1 MRPACS
7 GASGGG
13 GPPGLRPGPPVH
25 GGQPDGARPR
35 GHHHG
40 QWGPGH
46 PGPHPGHRPLQ
57 ALSPGNGPGIRLYG
71 GGAGH
76 GPGCGRPRSGRGDR
90 SGHGIPPGLRRPR
103 HPGHSGAQPC
113 RHRGRGAGR
122 LWQSH
127 APPPPSARPG
137 PSVPGDDRPGERS
150 APGAGAV
157 PGGPAPVRGASGA
170 APPLVAVRPG
180 VPGTGLRRRRWLSVS
195 GVLVPGPGDAGG
207 GRLPPGGRRP
217 LAGGVPVP
225 HGASPA
231 RRAVLDGGEAGRDGG
246 PSGERL
252 L

>member
-76 GPGCGRPRSGRGDR
+76 GPGCGRPRS
-90 SGHGIPPGLRRPR
+90 
-103 HPGHSGAQPC
+103 A
-113 RHRGRGAGR
+113 
-122 LWQSH
+122 
-127 APPPPSARPG
+127 
-137 PSVPGDDRPGERS
+137 GDDRSRYPPR
-150 APGAGAV
+150 
-157 PGGPAPVRGASGA
+157 A
-170 APPLVAVRPG
+170 A
-180 VPGTGLRRRRWLSVS
+180 
-195 GVLVPGPGDAGG
+195 
-207 GRLPPGGRRP
+207 
-217 LAGGVPVP
+217 
-225 HGASPA
+225 ASPA
-231 RRAVLDGGEAGRDGG
+231 SWPQRSAAVPPPWPGRWTPMAKPCSTTSISPPWPFCAGG
-246 PSGERL
+246 
-252 L
+252 